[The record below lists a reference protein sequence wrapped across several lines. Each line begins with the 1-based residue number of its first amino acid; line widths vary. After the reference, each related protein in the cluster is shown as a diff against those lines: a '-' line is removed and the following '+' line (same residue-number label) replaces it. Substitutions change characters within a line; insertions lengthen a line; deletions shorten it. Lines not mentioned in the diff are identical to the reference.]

1 MPRGSSPSTTRNSAS
16 GYTARIRP
24 ATRQS
29 PVAFSR
35 PVPWDSS
42 GSSWP
47 SDVGRH
53 GLHKCPRLPHRV
65 LGVALTD
72 TGPAVIGAVAEPQEI
87 RQRPA
92 QAASIVFPPLDEL
105 FNTL

>member
-1 MPRGSSPSTTRNSAS
+1 M
-16 GYTARIRP
+16 
-24 ATRQS
+24 
-29 PVAFSR
+29 
-35 PVPWDSS
+35 
-42 GSSWP
+42 
-47 SDVGRH
+47 GRH
-53 GLHKCPRLPHRV
+53 GLHKCLRLPHRV

-105 FNTL
+105 FNTLGLDPIMAPAAGRLWGDEPRLQ